1 MHSDVELMIQVRE
14 GEIDKLALLFE
25 RYKKP
30 MYAFFYRFSG
40 SRETSEDLV
49 QTLFYRV
56 LKYRRKYSGE
66 GKFSTWLYRIA
77 RNLAI
82 DHYHS
87 DRRISVDPLEKEP
100 AAADDRADR
109 ILVKHEEISLLRQAM
124 KQLTPQERE
133 VLVLS
138 RFQGLTYREI
148 GEICNCPEG
157 TVKARV
163 FRAIQSLKGIYS
175 ILEG

>member
-1 MHSDVELMIQVRE
+1 MHSDVELMLQVRE
-14 GEIDKLALLFE
+14 GKLDKLALLFE

-30 MYAFFYRFSG
+30 MYAFFYQFCG
-40 SRETSEDLV
+40 SREASEDLV

-87 DRRISVDPLEKEP
+87 NSRYII
-100 AAADDRADR
+100 DDLHEQIDSDERADE
-109 ILVKHEEISLLRQAM
+109 ILVKNEQIILLREAM
-124 KQLTPQERE
+124 RQLSPQEKE
-133 VLVLS
+133 VLILS
-138 RFQGLTYREI
+138 RFQGLTYKEI
-148 GEICNCPEG
+148 GQICDCPEG
-157 TVKARV
+157 TIKARV
-163 FRAIQSLKGIYS
+163 FRAIESLKGIYS
-175 ILEG
+175 VLEG